1 MVELAVCD
9 RVENFGLE
17 HLFDEE
23 LEDAA
28 DNSITNF
35 IFLQSAADNSIT
47 NFIFLQRNVMEEV
60 YCIE

>member
-35 IFLQSAADNSIT
+35 IFLQ
-47 NFIFLQRNVMEEV
+47 RNVMEEV